1 MFIELLHA
9 VETESMLAIQ
19 QFNWTENKQEL
30 CLSYYIFQ
38 YYLNLF

>member
-19 QFNWTENKQEL
+19 LFNCTKDKQEL
-30 CLSYYIFQ
+30 CLSYYTFQ

>member
-19 QFNWTENKQEL
+19 LFNFTKDKQEL
-30 CLSYYIFQ
+30 
-38 YYLNLF
+38 